1 MIEKIKKI
9 SQENQKIIWIIAS
22 ILLVIGLN
30 MSIDVAQNKI
40 YFNGNEIIWLMICV
54 FLFFI
59 LKKANQYKEKRLTIC
74 SLVLGILFTIFQI
87 LGIMTKGNWIV
98 HEVIFSK
105 KVLLFIIIKF
115 LVYSIL
121 FTNIVK
127 IILKYLEN
135 INWTKMEKKDLF
147 KPTLKTFLII
157 AVLFMIAWMPYF
169 LNYYPGITSYDTNYQ
184 LMQGYGVQP
193 YSNHHPILHTLIITT
208 IVKIGYA
215 MTNSYN
221 FGIALCAI
229 IQMLACSITFSFVI
243 YYMAKRNI
251 HTIIKTIT
259 FLFFAFVP
267 FVPQFSIAIWKD
279 VPFTLCMVWFVIAII
294 DMVTGE
300 EKLLKSIKYN
310 ILFMLLIT
318 LLMFFRNNGVYII
331 ILTLPF
337 LIWGKRKYWKRI
349 LFLFLLPIVIYYV
362 ITGPIYSKLNIE
374 KSSPKEMLSIPIQ
387 QMARI
392 VTYRSEELSQEDK
405 EVIAQYIPIERVAEL
420 YNPTI
425 SDPIKNL
432 FNDGTFRQNK
442 LNLVKLYIKLAL
454 KFPGE
459 TLEALVGNT
468 YGYYYPEVV
477 TYSVATGTYTSPF
490 ENEQFMDIHLDP
502 IIKIPFIDNMIT
514 AIYDKEIPIISLLA
528 NMGFAFWIFMLL
540 ITYCIYQKKYS
551 CLLPYVP
558 IIILYLTCLASPVSG
573 ELRYI
578 YSMFTCLPLFIGFS
592 LKSIDKE

>member
-1 MIEKIKKI
+1 
-9 SQENQKIIWIIAS
+9 
-22 ILLVIGLN
+22 

-135 INWTKMEKKDLF
+135 INWTKMGKKDLF

-193 YSNHHPILHTLIITT
+193 YSNHHPVLHTLIITT

-337 LIWGKRKYWKRI
+337 LIWGKRKYWKRL

-374 KSSPKEMLSIPIQ
+374 KSSPKEMLSIPMQ

-528 NMGFAFWIFMLL
+528 NIGFTFWIFMLL

-558 IIILYLTCLASPVSG
+558 IVILYLTCLASPVSG